1 MSETLT
7 TTPDTHTAA
16 PSLHIDGAPDALQ
29 IDKIEALR
37 TAEAAH
43 EEAAVAGIFW
53 MDLDARVEAREK
65 AQADFDDIIKQHL
78 KDNGIEEDDPKYA
91 EYEAL
96 LRDSSIDKIDDD
108 EWKPEVLP
116 AGTAGPV
123 RQSGR
128 SLVYDQVRS
137 TYGTATPA
145 PAVPAPTAP
154 TVPLDVPKTTA
165 EIKGV
170 VDALPEIIAAR
181 TKVNI
186 LREELAELSAKRQRR
201 LFSRSNTLYEFDDKV
216 DQYEEAVNELAKA
229 ELKAEKDAG
238 KERDETEERFAAAL
252 KLVDNYRQLQELS
265 VDKLKKTKVSGFIRF
280 MTSGSTGMRML
291 KGAGLGIG
299 FSLLAGTVVAATGG
313 AAGVGLLTGGGIV
326 ASRFARSY
334 ARFDNEDNRGLKIAD
349 ASLDTEVVDKSG
361 ATGKDSDETIE
372 LVNKYLLD
380 QLERDMVNEQDKRRK
395 ATTKAMA
402 MVAVGSL
409 AGEALHYGHD
419 LYASHH
425 AHGVDSSSGKTG
437 NGSGPNTDPGAGGKP
452 EVPAPAS
459 HDYLDDAGAHIMS
472 NGEGLYQTFH
482 EMGIPQKDWPALL
495 EQAGPKL
502 HDMQVH
508 GHSLA
513 YRMPNGEWGLRMTA
527 DGTFPQQGLDVI
539 SNTHDH
545 ITGVV
550 TDNASNHVTDHMS
563 DRATEVAPHNH
574 ATLDTDTSDASAA
587 DADMTTEVPVAHN
600 MIDSVLDKPVVNP
613 SDISGNP
620 TLSQLTHVIPNSHA
634 SYLSDKLNLR
644 PTEWQPVEDYIA
656 HQTSQH
662 RPLYDNVFQVTDNGV
677 VEFKTNTLPPATMAD
692 IITHIPTS
700 VRSRL

>member
-7 TTPDTHTAA
+7 TTPDTHPAP

-43 EEAAVAGIFW
+43 EQAAVDGIFW
-53 MDLDARVEAREK
+53 MDLDARAEAREK
-65 AQADFDDIIKQHL
+65 AHADFDDIVKQHL

-91 EYEAL
+91 EYAAL
-96 LRDSSIDKIDDD
+96 LRDSSIDKIDED

-128 SLVYDQVRS
+128 SLVYGQVRS
-137 TYGTATPA
+137 TYGTATPVPVPA
-145 PAVPAPTAP
+145 PVPAVPAPTAP
-154 TVPLDVPKTTA
+154 TVPLGVPKTTA

-181 TKVNI
+181 TKVNV

-201 LFSRSNTLYEFDDKV
+201 LFSRSETLYEFDDKV

-280 MTSGSTGMRML
+280 MTSGGRGMRIL
-291 KGAGLGIG
+291 KGVGLGVSVG
-299 FSLLAGTVVAATGG
+299 VLGAAVTAVTGG
-313 AAGVGLLTGGGIV
+313 AAAAGLVTAGVAAT
-326 ASRFARSY
+326 RFARSY
-334 ARFDNEDNRGLKIAD
+334 ARFDNEENRGVKIAD

-361 ATGKDSDETIE
+361 ATGKDSDETID
-372 LVNKYLLD
+372 LVNKYLLE
-380 QLERDMVNEQDKRRK
+380 QLEEDMLTEQDKRRK
-395 ATTKAMA
+395 ATRNAMG
-402 MVAVGSL
+402 MVVVGSL
-409 AGEALHYGHD
+409 AGEALHFGHD

-425 AHGVDSSSGKTG
+425 AHGASGDAHDNPPKG
-437 NGSGPNTDPGAGGKP
+437 DPKGDGSKPGAGAESP
-452 EVPAPAS
+452 TTHEYA
-459 HDYLDDAGAHIMS
+459 DNAGAHTMS

-502 HDMQVH
+502 HDMQDP
-508 GHSLA
+508 LA

-527 DGTFPQQGLDVI
+527 DGTFPQQGLDII

-545 ITGVV
+545 MTGVV
-550 TDNASNHVTDHMS
+550 TDNASHAADHIS
-563 DRATEVAPHNH
+563 DHASEAAPHNH
-574 ATLDTDTSDASAA
+574 ASFDTDTSDTSAA
-587 DADMTTEVPVAHN
+587 DADMTTEVPIAHN

-620 TLSQLTHVIPNSHA
+620 TLSQLTHVIPDSHA
-634 SYLSDKLNLR
+634 SYLADKLNLR
-644 PTEWQPVEDYIA
+644 PSEWQPVEEYIA
-656 HQTSQH
+656 HQTSQGK
-662 RPLYDNVFQVTDNGV
+662 PLYGKVFNITTNGV